1 MKKIKII
8 SFLICLI
15 IFVFSIYKIY
25 EHFSQESKSKNVNKK
40 LIDKAVVVNR
50 EQVEDNKIPI
60 SIDFDILEKESKN
73 IIGWIYSEDT
83 PINYP
88 IARGKDNVYYLNHL
102 VNDEINNS
110 GSIFLDYRNDVDFSD
125 NEIIIYGHNM
135 KNDTMFGTLT
145 NYKNEEYYKAHKKI
159 YISTKNNNFE
169 MEVLAQSI
177 ISENSKLY
185 DLEKKNVRN
194 EIIKIINEKNNDIN
208 IVEGDKLIVLST
220 CTNQTEE
227 ERYVLIGK
235 LEDNL

>member
-1 MKKIKII
+1 
-8 SFLICLI
+8 
-15 IFVFSIYKIY
+15 
-25 EHFSQESKSKNVNKK
+25 
-40 LIDKAVVVNR
+40 
-50 EQVEDNKIPI
+50 
-60 SIDFDILEKESKN
+60 
-73 IIGWIYSEDT
+73 
-83 PINYP
+83 
-88 IARGKDNVYYLNHL
+88 
-102 VNDEINNS
+102 
-110 GSIFLDYRNDVDFSD
+110 
-125 NEIIIYGHNM
+125 M

-185 DLEKKNVRN
+185 DLEK
-194 EIIKIINEKNNDIN
+194 NNDIN
-208 IVEGDKLIVLST
+208 IAEDDKLIVLST

>member
-25 EHFSQESKSKNVNKK
+25 EYFSQENESKNVNKK

-88 IARGKDNVYYLNHL
+88 IVRGKDNVYYLNHL

-110 GSIFLDYRNDVDFSD
+110 GSIFLDYRNDVKFSD

-185 DLEKKNVRN
+185 DLEKNNVRN

-208 IVEGDKLIVLST
+208 IAEDDKLIVLST

>member
-1 MKKIKII
+1 M
-8 SFLICLI
+8 
-15 IFVFSIYKIY
+15 
-25 EHFSQESKSKNVNKK
+25 
-40 LIDKAVVVNR
+40 
-50 EQVEDNKIPI
+50 
-60 SIDFDILEKESKN
+60 
-73 IIGWIYSEDT
+73 
-83 PINYP
+83 
-88 IARGKDNVYYLNHL
+88 
-102 VNDEINNS
+102 NDEINNS
-110 GSIFLDYRNDVDFSD
+110 GSIFFDYRNDVDFSD

-185 DLEKKNVRN
+185 DLEKNNVRN

-208 IVEGDKLIVLST
+208 IAEDDKLIVLST